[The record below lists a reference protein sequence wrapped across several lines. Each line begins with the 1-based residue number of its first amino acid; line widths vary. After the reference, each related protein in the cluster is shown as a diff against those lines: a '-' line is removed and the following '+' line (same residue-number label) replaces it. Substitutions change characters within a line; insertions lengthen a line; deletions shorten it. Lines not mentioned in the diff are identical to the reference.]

1 MIDRLEEYSG
11 RKVEYNFASARPG
24 DQMFY
29 VTNHDKLTRM
39 TGWAPHTPLHETVWQ
54 IARWWKA
61 NQELFGKVHAES
73 DEFAPSLEAVQ
84 EPA

>member
-1 MIDRLEEYSG
+1 M
-11 RKVEYNFASARPG
+11 EYNFASARPG

-39 TGWAPHTPLHETVWQ
+39 TGWAPTTTLDSTVQQ
-54 IARWWKA
+54 IARWWKSNQA
-61 NQELFGKVHAES
+61 LFGRLHDEAPQELEAGLA
-73 DEFAPSLEAVQ
+73 AVQ